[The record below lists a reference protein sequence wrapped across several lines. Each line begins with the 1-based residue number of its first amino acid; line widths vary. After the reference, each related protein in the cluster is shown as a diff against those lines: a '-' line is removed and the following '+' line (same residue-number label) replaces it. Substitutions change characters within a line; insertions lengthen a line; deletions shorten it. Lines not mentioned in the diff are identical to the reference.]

1 MTTGVRWTG
10 DRMRKP
16 GAKQTRR
23 PADIDQFQAKIT
35 HLEQQAVDL
44 RLQLEERTQ
53 DVAAARAANRD
64 LMTRLNTPGT
74 TR

>member
-1 MTTGVRWTG
+1 
-10 DRMRKP
+10 MRKP

-23 PADIDQFQAKIT
+23 PADIDQLQAKIT